1 MLYIGVDMP
10 WNGVVTEFSEENF
23 VRGINAQTMKEEP
36 NGVYMTPS
44 HVHKAVQHY
53 MGFDLF
59 AEDLGHGLGN
69 VEPQPLFD
77 PFKATFG

>member
-1 MLYIGVDMP
+1 MEWRCHRVQRG
-10 WNGVVTEFSEENF
+10 EFRE
-23 VRGINAQTMKEEP
+23 GDKPQTQRRES

-44 HVHKAVQHY
+44 QVHKAIQHY

-59 AEDLGHGLGN
+59 AEVLGHELGD

-77 PFKATFG
+77 TFKATFG

>member
-1 MLYIGVDMP
+1 
-10 WNGVVTEFSEENF
+10 
-23 VRGINAQTMKEEP
+23 MKEEP
-36 NGVYMTPS
+36 SGVYMTPS

>member
-1 MLYIGVDMP
+1 MERRCHRVQRG
-10 WNGVVTEFSEENF
+10 EFRE
-23 VRGINAQTMKEEP
+23 GDKPQTQKQEP

-44 HVHKAVQHY
+44 QMHKAIQHY

-59 AEDLGHGLGN
+59 AEDLGHGLN
-69 VEPQPLFD
+69 DVEPLPLFD